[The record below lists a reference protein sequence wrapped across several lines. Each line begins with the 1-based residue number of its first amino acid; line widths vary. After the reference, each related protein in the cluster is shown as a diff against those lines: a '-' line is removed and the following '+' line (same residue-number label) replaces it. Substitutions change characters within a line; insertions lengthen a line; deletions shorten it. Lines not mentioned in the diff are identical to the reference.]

1 MKTIVE
7 ENTFVDYIREEETI
21 GWGGGDGSHVFI
33 LVNIPVTSF
42 RKKKV
47 IIVMFCACA

>member
-21 GWGGGDGSHVFI
+21 GWGGGMV
-33 LVNIPVTSF
+33 
-42 RKKKV
+42 
-47 IIVMFCACA
+47 VMFLY